1 MVDINPTQKFAL
13 VIGVNYKG
21 SQVQLNGCINDANS
35 MADYLVTYRGYLR
48 RNIIVVTD
56 DTSAKPTRNNI
67 RALITSLINRAYT
80 NGAKELWLHYSGHGS
95 YVRDT
100 NGDERDGRDECIVP
114 TDYQRQGFI
123 VDDDLN
129 LLVSRLP
136 STCRMIALFDS
147 CFSGTILD
155 LKYLVDLNNNN
166 TIDNTRR
173 IINGKIYCISGCDDT
188 QTSADA
194 WLNDKWAG
202 AMTTSFLACAN
213 PGVSFLNLAKNMR
226 TFLLNQ
232 GFTQTP
238 RLTCTAT
245 VTPNDKF

>member
-1 MVDINPTQKFAL
+1 MVDINPLQKFAL
-13 VIGVNYKG
+13 VIGANYKG
-21 SQVQLNGCINDANS
+21 SQVQLNGCINDANN

-48 RNIIVVTD
+48 NNIILITD
-56 DTSAKPTRNNI
+56 DTSAKPTKSNI

-80 NGAKELWLHYSGHGS
+80 SGAKELWLHYSGHGT

-100 NGDERDGRDECIVP
+100 NGDEKDGRDECIVP
-114 TDYQRQGFI
+114 TDYTRQGFI
-123 VDDDLN
+123 LDDDLN
-129 LLVSRLP
+129 LIASRLP
-136 STCRMIALFDS
+136 NTCRMIALFDS

-173 IINGKIYCISGCDDT
+173 NINGKIFCISGCDDT

-194 WLNDKWAG
+194 LMKGKWAG

-213 PGVSFLNLAKNMR
+213 PGLSFLTLAKNMK
-226 TFLLNQ
+226 TFLKNQ
-232 GFTQTP
+232 GFAQTP
-238 RLTCTAT
+238 RLTCTST
-245 VTPNDKF
+245 VSPSDKF